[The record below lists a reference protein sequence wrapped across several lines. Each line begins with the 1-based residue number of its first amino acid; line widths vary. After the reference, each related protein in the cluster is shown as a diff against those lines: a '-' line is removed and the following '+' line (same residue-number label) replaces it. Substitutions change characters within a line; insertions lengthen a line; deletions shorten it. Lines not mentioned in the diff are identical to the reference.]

1 MFQRLVDFQHLC
13 QALCHFI
20 IKFIFGEPG
29 KERKCQLRTALPGT
43 HSPLSSQKR
52 DPSPGVCSLCSS
64 SLAENPANSQAPS
77 QPLSP
82 TDNKRRFISSANPS
96 PKLLLLSP
104 AAAGG
109 AHTPS
114 PSLLSP
120 QISQKMGPEK
130 ATGQCLLLGS
140 QPLRSLEHHGQ
151 CVTKHSQMKT

>member
-29 KERKCQLRTALPGT
+29 KERKCRLRTALPGT

-82 TDNKRRFISSANPS
+82 TDNKQRFISSATLHPS
-96 PKLLLLSP
+96 SYFLALPLRGEPILPPHPCWALRSLRRRAHRKR
-104 AAAGG
+104 G
-109 AHTPS
+109 AS
-114 PSLLSP
+114 ACFSGL
-120 QISQKMGPEK
+120 
-130 ATGQCLLLGS
+130 

-151 CVTKHSQMKT
+151 CVTKVSQMKT